1 MPKWKAVRVRQEL
14 LEEAKKEVKKSQY
27 PSLSEFVSEAIRLR
41 LQTLTKERV
50 SKYLERERV
59 ISKLQEQ
66 RFYTP
71 KHIWVKLTPQ
81 GNVELGV
88 SDYFQSQLEGI
99 VHVET
104 LKAGENVT
112 KEKPFGMVETVAWWW
127 IHDLYS
133 PIDGK
138 IVKVNKAVIDDPFI
152 LNGDPYQWIV
162 EVQPKNPESTR
173 AHPEF
178 DKELDEL
185 LGSEEYKK
193 LITKLEARPHS
204 PLSDSQLS
212 EIIKEI
218 KSTQILRQ

>member
-14 LEEAKKEVKKSQY
+14 LEEAKKEVEKSQY

-41 LQTLTKERV
+41 LQTVAKERI
-50 SKYLERERV
+50 SEYLERERM
-59 ISKLQEQ
+59 ISKLPGQL
-66 RFYTP
+66 FYTP

-112 KEKPFGMVETVAWWW
+112 KEEPFGMVETVAWWW

-162 EVQPKNPESTR
+162 EVQPKNPE
-173 AHPEF
+173 F

-193 LITKLEARPHS
+193 LVTKLEVRPRS

-212 EIIKEI
+212 DMVKEI
-218 KSTQILRQ
+218 KSTPTLRQ